1 MSVVMFM
8 ELPGVTTQQYD
19 RLNQEMGIV
28 RPEEEPDGLL
38 FHGCGKTDEG
48 LVIFDIWRSR
58 DDIDDFLNN
67 KLGPAA
73 ARLGLPQVMPRFGDL
88 YYQFGRRE
96 IASTA

>member
-58 DDIDDFLNN
+58 EDIDDFLNN

-73 ARLGLPQVMPRFGDL
+73 ARLGLPQVTPRFGDL